1 MSTVASPRASSL
13 VLAPPRRPQEAQA
26 GATAAIRVAALDD
39 HWAVRAGL
47 ETVIDSQPDMA
58 LVGSVAGEDELDRL
72 LERADP
78 SLLVLDIGHPG
89 LDGLA
94 IGLRLKRRADHPRI
108 LLYSGREA
116 TPLLTAAAAVAGMDA
131 IVPKSASRR
140 ELLEA
145 LRGAARHGS
154 RIDVPLA
161 LLRHAAGRLDPAD
174 HAILAMRTAGSSWPE
189 VGSTL
194 AIAEVALA
202 RRAWAIL
209 AALTT
214 SEPRSGTAP

>member
-1 MSTVASPRASSL
+1 MSTAAPPRASAPTI
-13 VLAPPRRPQEAQA
+13 APPRRPQQERASA
-26 GATAAIRVAALDD
+26 PALIRVATLDD

-47 ETVIDSQPDMA
+47 EAVIDSQPDMA

-72 LERADP
+72 LERTDP
-78 SLLVLDIGHPG
+78 TLLILDVDHPG

-108 LLYSGREA
+108 VLYSGREV

-140 ELLEA
+140 ELLEV
-145 LRGAARHGS
+145 LRDAARHGG

-161 LLRHAAGRLDPAD
+161 LLRHAAGRLDPAV
-174 HAILAMRTAGSSWPE
+174 HAILAMRVAGSPWSE

-194 AIAEVALA
+194 AIDEVALA
-202 RRAWAIL
+202 RRAWAIV
-209 AALTT
+209 AALTA
-214 SEPRSGTAP
+214 SQPGSRAAS

>member
-1 MSTVASPRASSL
+1 MSTAAPPRAS
-13 VLAPPRRPQEAQA
+13 APTITPPRRPHPERASA
-26 GATAAIRVAALDD
+26 PALIRVATLDD

-47 ETVIDSQPDMA
+47 ESVIDSQPDMA
-58 LVGSVAGEDELDRL
+58 LVGSVAGEDEVDRL
-72 LERADP
+72 LERTDP
-78 SLLVLDIGHPG
+78 SLLILDVDHPG

-108 LLYSGREA
+108 VLYSGREA

-145 LRGAARHGS
+145 LRDAARHGS

-174 HAILAMRTAGSSWPE
+174 HAILAMRIAGSSWSE

-194 AIAEVALA
+194 AIDEVALA
-202 RRAWAIL
+202 RRAWAIV
-209 AALTT
+209 AARTA
-214 SEPRSGTAP
+214 SQPGSGAVS